1 MTSVSLFTDVSLNP
15 KSKCGVGAYLILP
28 ASFLDIPPH
37 QIERSLVTDRLVTR
51 TVENTTSTKF
61 EVQTVLWALEAYR
74 NECMFPRTAKLRVF
88 SDSQCVAGLLKRRPV
103 LETTGF
109 IGRSSH
115 RLLKNAKLY
124 QTFYELHD
132 ELGFEVIKV
141 AGHAP
146 SKSHDT
152 IHRIFSYVD
161 KEVRKALRR
170 VKGERE
176 LKHTDRD
183 KM

>member
-1 MTSVSLFTDVSLNP
+1 MNSVALFTDVSLNP

-37 QIERSLVTDRLVTR
+37 RIERSLVADRLVIR
-51 TVENTTSTKF
+51 TFESTSSTKL
-61 EVQTVLWALEAYR
+61 EVQTVLWALEVYR
-74 NECMFPRTAKLRVF
+74 NEYVFSGPVKLVVY

-109 IGRSSH
+109 IGRSTH
-115 RLLKNAKLY
+115 RLLKNAALY
-124 QTFYELHD
+124 RTFYEFHD

-146 SKSHDT
+146 SDSHDT

-170 VKGERE
+170 KGERE
-176 LKHTDRD
+176 LKRADRE
-183 KM
+183 KI